1 MATQASP
8 HPAIHK
14 LSRKAKV
21 GIGVLALLIFG
32 AFAQTVR
39 SDIPMHYG
47 ISIDPQY
54 ESCLPWS
61 NFLVHY
67 EPPKTLHVGELVLFH
82 YHKEDVI
89 TKGDKRILVVKYVAA
104 LPGDTIRIQKDGSV
118 WIDGKYWGKRWLIP
132 WAQMKHLKILKPGT
146 YTVQKGHVLMMGT
159 TSGSYDGRYW
169 GTVPDQNI
177 LGRAW
182 VL

>member
-1 MATQASP
+1 MAASAP
-8 HPAIHK
+8 IPRAK

-21 GIGVLALLIFG
+21 TMTVWGVILLLG
-32 AFAQTVR
+32 LGQFAR
-39 SDIPMHYG
+39 SAIPMHYG

-61 NFLVHY
+61 NFLVQY
-67 EPPKTLHVGELVLFH
+67 QRPKTFHVGELLLFH
-82 YHKEDVI
+82 DHRINVI
-89 TKGDKRILVVKYVAA
+89 SRDDQNILVVKYVAA
-104 LPGDTIRIQKDGSV
+104 LPGQKIRIQKDGSV
-118 WIDGKYWGKRWLIP
+118 WIQGHYWGKRWLIP
-132 WAQMKHLKILKPGT
+132 WAHMKHLKILKPGT

-159 TSGSYDGRYW
+159 TAGSYDGRYW